1 MRKLAVAT
9 FLGLSLVAVPA
20 QAHNDTVATSRD
32 GQSMV
37 DPNSAVT
44 IGGPFTMTDSNN
56 RTVTDKTFL
65 GKYMLL
71 FFGFTSC
78 PDVCPTEMQNVINA
92 LDILGTAGSDIV
104 PVLVTVDPERDTP
117 EVMAKYIRQFSERF
131 IGLTGTKDQIAQI
144 AKVYRVYYGRVEAE
158 EVPPEHRTGSYAMD
172 HSSFL
177 YLMGPDGQFRQVF
190 RSDLDGTT
198 LADRLRAMLSRP

>member
-1 MRKLAVAT
+1 MRKLSIIGFVVA
-9 FLGLSLVAVPA
+9 FLAAVPTL
-20 QAHNDTVATSRD
+20 AHDGAVATSRD

-44 IGGPFTMTDSNN
+44 IGGPFTMTDSNG
-56 RTVTDKTFL
+56 RAVTDKDFL

-78 PDVCPTEMQNVINA
+78 PDVCPTEMQNITNA
-92 LDILGTAGSDIV
+92 LDILGPAGADIV

-117 EVMAKYIRQFSERF
+117 EVMAEYTKKFSDR
-131 IGLTGTKDQIAQI
+131 IVGLTGTKEQIAGI
-144 AKVYRVYYGRVEAE
+144 AKAYRVYYGRVDAKD
-158 EVPPEHRTGSYAMD
+158 VPADHQSGAYAMD

-177 YLMGPDGQFRQVF
+177 YLMGREGEFRRVF
-190 RSDLDGTT
+190 ASNIDASE
-198 LADRLRAMLSRP
+198 LAEGLRAILNKY

>member
-1 MRKLAVAT
+1 MLKLAA
-9 FLGLSLVAVPA
+9 LVLLALPLFSTPTL
-20 QAHNDTVATSRD
+20 AHNGAAATSRD

-44 IGGPFTMTDSNN
+44 IGGPFTMTDGNN
-56 RTVTDKTFL
+56 QTVTDKNFL

-78 PDVCPTEMQNVINA
+78 PDVCPTEMQNIANA
-92 LDILGTAGSDIV
+92 LDILGAAGANIA

-117 EVMAKYIRQFSERF
+117 EVMGNYTKRFSDR
-131 IGLTGTKDQIAQI
+131 ITGLTGTKEQIAAI
-144 AKVYRVYYGRVEAE
+144 AKAYKVYYGRVEAKD
-158 EVPPEHRTGSYAMD
+158 VPADHQSGAYAMD

-177 YLMGPDGQFRQVF
+177 YLMGPDGQFLQVF
-190 RSDLDGTT
+190 RSDLDAEA
-198 LADRLRAMLSRP
+198 LAKSLRAIVVEE